1 MDIGLSS
8 DFTRKGEH
16 RMEPPNDL
24 RTRVKALVPETV
36 YRPVV
41 SRWRRWTRERVRGD
55 LLERSVPISDVWGLD
70 RGTPIDRWYTE
81 DFLRRHAADIKGRVL
96 EMADARYTRRFGGNR
111 VSQSD
116 VLHLIPGNPDAT
128 IIGDL
133 VTGEGIPQSAFNSLI
148 VINTF
153 PIIYEVEKAIQRCA
167 SALKPG
173 GVLLANFHSIYPG
186 IPEDPAWRGDFWRF
200 TSMSVRRLCG
210 DVFGDS
216 QLTVEPV
223 GNVRSAAAFLYG
235 IAAEELTEDALR
247 MHDPRYE
254 VLINLRAQR

>member
-1 MDIGLSS
+1 
-8 DFTRKGEH
+8 
-16 RMEPPNDL
+16 METPNDL
-24 RTRVKALVPETV
+24 KTWVKAFVPETI
-36 YRPVV
+36 YRPVI
-41 SRWRRWTRERVRGD
+41 SRWRRLTSERVRGD
-55 LLERSVPISDVWGLD
+55 LLERSVPVSDVWGLD

-81 DFLRRHAADIKGRVL
+81 DFLGRHASDIQGRVL
-96 EMADARYTRRFGGNR
+96 EMADDRYTRRFGGDR

-116 VLHLIPGNPDAT
+116 VLHLIPGNPHAT
-128 IIGDL
+128 IVGDL
-133 VTGEGIPQSAFNSLI
+133 VTGEGIPNNTFDSLI

-153 PIIYEVEKAIQRCA
+153 PIVFEVQGAIQRCA
-167 SALKPG
+167 DALKPG

-200 TSMSVRRLCG
+200 TTMSVNRLCG
-210 DVFGDS
+210 DVFGET
-216 QLTVEPV
+216 QLTIEAV

-235 IAAEELTEDALR
+235 LAAEELGEDVMR